1 MQSNQK
7 FERQG
12 CKNFKF
18 LERISWSVLKWKSAM
33 NKIVKVD
40 GITNLEA
47 QLAEPYK
54 AGGPKL
60 TSGELFQE
68 LKSKDLLAPHLACF
82 YVTYG
87 SSKSEET
94 VPVFAEDKDKASI
107 LASNKF
113 VDVKRVKSLGEIT

>member
-1 MQSNQK
+1 
-7 FERQG
+7 
-12 CKNFKF
+12 
-18 LERISWSVLKWKSAM
+18 M

-54 AGGPKL
+54 ASPKL

>member
-1 MQSNQK
+1 
-7 FERQG
+7 
-12 CKNFKF
+12 
-18 LERISWSVLKWKSAM
+18 M

-94 VPVFAEDKDKASI
+94 VPIFAEDKDKATI